1 MAETT
6 QYTFDLKEATVALIK
21 EQGIHEGLWIL
32 GFEIALGAGQ
42 FGPTPAEAKPG
53 AFMQINKLQLLRQT
67 AEAANTVDAA
77 AVNPPPSTSKP
88 RGREPIRRRI

>member
-53 AFMQINKLQLLRQT
+53 AFMQINKLQLLPPNSW
-67 AEAANTVDAA
+67 NT
-77 AVNPPPSTSKP
+77 
-88 RGREPIRRRI
+88 

>member
-6 QYTFDLKEATVALIK
+6 QYTFELKEAAIALIK

-32 GFEIALGAGQ
+32 SFEIVLGAGQ

-53 AFMQINKLQLLRQT
+53 AIMQINKLQLLRQT
-67 AEAANTVDAA
+67 AGAPENPIAVDAA
-77 AVNPPPSTSKP
+77 IVNPPRTPK
-88 RGREPIRRRI
+88 REPLRRKI

>member
-6 QYTFDLKEATVALIK
+6 QYTFELKEAAIALIK

-32 GFEIALGAGQ
+32 SFEIVLGAGQ

-53 AFMQINKLQLLRQT
+53 AIMQINKLQLLRQ
-67 AEAANTVDAA
+67 AAGAPENPNAVDAA
-77 AVNPPPSTSKP
+77 IVNPPRATK
-88 RGREPIRRRI
+88 REPLRRRI